1 MALDKPKILAAA
13 QKQLARGNVDRA
25 LKELGRI
32 VRDDPKDLRV
42 RQKIAELLARQGK
55 ISEAM
60 REFQVVAEAY
70 ERGGFFPKA
79 AAIYKQMLRFEPNSM
94 QWHLALG
101 EIYQQLALLSDA
113 ADHFNI
119 VANHFDNN
127 GTAKERIEIYERLV
141 RLNPDSLEY
150 AERLSNLYQKES
162 DPGSAFDVWAKV
174 AQVLEQRNDLDTLTT
189 VYERMSALR
198 DDDLDIV
205 RALANLYLDRNDP
218 RRALA
223 KLQHC
228 FRVDPQDTET
238 LNLLADAFVDLGER
252 EKAVAVL
259 RELAQIYDTLG
270 YEEYRNQVYDRI
282 TEIDPSGG
290 TAFEGDASLVVEGLG
305 NPAAGINVA
314 QEGSEEEPI
323 QRSFVAAETFV
334 AYGFPDKARDT
345 LEAAVARFPSSFL
358 LRKALLPLQLY
369 DEDLEGALESLDA
382 MYEVAMDHSDY
393 GAARGC
399 LTLAVDINPEDT
411 QTLDRLRAFEEALGE
426 FAPGQDGD
434 AALDDF
440 GDAIE
445 LGSKI
450 AGTTQAEPDPF
461 QEEDREDV
469 GDFDFNANE
478 MQALARQLRE
488 ELDEGSDA
496 GVSSSSLSLPKDG
509 GEELDLDLDLDLDDD
524 PFAGLDLDD
533 LGGFE
538 PEDDRSALE
547 IGQSYYAAGSYD
559 DAKAEFERAV
569 SDEDQLPMSLELLGV
584 TNRRLHDFRGAVECF
599 RRLLAEKLVQGDD
612 QLKILFEIGVTY
624 EAAGNR
630 KSAYKV
636 YKKIVGVQG
645 GFRGGEAQ
653 NRLSSLE
660 LELGLG

>member
-32 VRDDPKDLRV
+32 VREDPKDLRV

-55 ISEAM
+55 IAEAM

-119 VANHFDNN
+119 VANHFDTN
-127 GTAKERIEIYERLV
+127 GTSKERIEIYERLV

-150 AERLSNLYQKES
+150 AERLSDLYTKES
-162 DPGSAFDVWAKV
+162 DPVSAFDVWAKV
-174 AQVLEQRNDLDTLTT
+174 AEVLEQRNDLDTLTT

-198 DDDLDIV
+198 EDDLNIV
-205 RALANLYLDRNDP
+205 RLLANLYLDRNDP

-238 LNLLADAFVDLGER
+238 LNLLADAFVDLGEQ

-259 RELAQIYDTLG
+259 RELAQIYESLG

-282 TEIDPSGG
+282 AELDPSGG
-290 TAFEGDASLVVEGLG
+290 TTYDGDASLVVQGLE
-305 NPAAGINVA
+305 NPAADIDVA
-314 QEGSEEEPI
+314 QEGSDAEQI
-323 QRSFVAAETFV
+323 QRPLIAAETFV
-334 AYGFPDKARDT
+334 NYGFPDRGRDT
-345 LEAAVARFPSSFL
+345 LEAAVARFPSSFA
-358 LRKALLPLQLY
+358 LRRALLPLQLY
-369 DEDLEGALESLDA
+369 DEDSEGALESLDA

-393 GAARGC
+393 GAARSC
-399 LTLAVDINPEDT
+399 LVLAVGITPDDP
-411 QTLDRLRAFEEALGE
+411 QARDRLQAFEEALGE
-426 FAPGQDGD
+426 FAPGGDDG
-434 AALDDF
+434 ASGLDDF

-450 AGTTQAEPDPF
+450 AGTATPQPDPID
-461 QEEDREDV
+461 ETEREV
-469 GDFDFNANE
+469 GDFDFDDTE
-478 MQALARQLRE
+478 MQALARQLAQ
-488 ELDEGSDA
+488 ELGEGSDA
-496 GVSSSSLSLPKDG
+496 AASDSSGGFTAPDG
-509 GEELDLDLDLDLDDD
+509 DEELELDLDLDDD
-524 PFAGLDLDD
+524 DPLAGLNLDD
-533 LGGFE
+533 LGGF
-538 PEDDRSALE
+538 DDVDERSAFD

-559 DAKAEFERAV
+559 DAKAEFERSVDAGEQV
-569 SDEDQLPMSLELLGV
+569 PEALEMLGV
-584 TNRRLHDFRGAVECF
+584 TCRRLRDFRGAVECF
-599 RRLLAEKLVQGDD
+599 RRLLAERLVEGED

-636 YKKIVGVQG
+636 YKRIVGANE
-645 GFRGGEAQ
+645 GFRGGEVQ

>member
-55 ISEAM
+55 IAEAM

-119 VANHFDNN
+119 VAHHFDNN
-127 GTAKERIEIYERLV
+127 GTAKERIEIYQRLV

-150 AERLSNLYQKES
+150 AERLSDLYQKES
-162 DPGSAFDVWAKV
+162 DPLSAYDVWAKV

-198 DDDLDIV
+198 EDDLDLV

-238 LNLLADAFVDLGER
+238 LNLLADAFVDLGEQD
-252 EKAVAVL
+252 KAVAVL

-282 TEIDPSGG
+282 AEIDPSGG
-290 TAFEGDASLVVEGLG
+290 SEFQGDASLVVEGLT
-305 NPAAGINVA
+305 NPARHIDVQ
-314 QEGSEEEPI
+314 QEGSEVEAI
-323 QRSFVAAETFV
+323 QRPFIAAETFV
-334 AYGFPDKARDT
+334 SYGFPDKARDT
-345 LEAAVARFPSSFL
+345 LEAAVARFPSSFV
-358 LRKALLPLQLY
+358 LRRALLPLQLY
-369 DEDLEGALESLDA
+369 DEDTEGALESLDA

-393 GAARGC
+393 TAARAC
-399 LTLAVDINPEDT
+399 LVLAVDIQPDDP
-411 QTLDRLRAFEEALGE
+411 QAHDRLRAFEEALGE
-426 FAPGQDGD
+426 FATGEEGS

-440 GDAIE
+440 GAAIE

-450 AGTTQAEPDPF
+450 AGTVTPEPDPF
-461 QEEDREDV
+461 QEDGKEA
-469 GDFDFNANE
+469 GDFDFDDSE
-478 MQALARQLRE
+478 MHELARQLRQ
-488 ELDEGSDA
+488 ELGE
-496 GVSSSSLSLPKDG
+496 SSEAPAPAPG
-509 GEELDLDLDLDLDDD
+509 PAHGEELDLDLDLDFDMDDD
-524 PFAGLDLDD
+524 PLAGLNLDGLAGD
-533 LGGFE
+533 EEIDERTAFELG
-538 PEDDRSALE
+538 
-547 IGQSYYAAGSYD
+547 QHHYAEGSYD
-559 DAKAEFERAV
+559 EARTEFERAV
-569 SDEDQLPMSLELLGV
+569 QAEDDLAAALEMLGV
-584 TNRRLHDFRGAVECF
+584 TNRRLRDYRAAVECF
-599 RRLLAEKLVQGDD
+599 RRLLAERLVQGED

-630 KSAYKV
+630 KSAHKV
-636 YKKIVGVQG
+636 YVRIVGVDRS
-645 GFRGGEAQ
+645 FRGGEVQ
-653 NRLSSLE
+653 NRLTSLE
-660 LELGLG
+660 LDLGLG

>member
-55 ISEAM
+55 IAEAM

-127 GTAKERIEIYERLV
+127 GTTKERIEIYERLV

-150 AERLSNLYQKES
+150 AERLSDLYQKES
-162 DPGSAFDVWAKV
+162 DPASAFDVWAKV

-198 DDDLDIV
+198 EDDLDIV

-282 TEIDPSGG
+282 AEIDPTGG
-290 TAFEGDASLVVEGLG
+290 NSFDGDASLVVEGLE
-305 NPAAGINVA
+305 NPAAGIEVT
-314 QEGSEEEPI
+314 QEGSDEEAI
-323 QRSFVAAETFV
+323 QRPLIAAETFV

-345 LEAAVARFPSSFL
+345 LEAAVARFPASFL
-358 LRKALLPLQLY
+358 LRRAVLPLQLY
-369 DEDLEGALESLDA
+369 DEDVEGALESLDA

-393 GAARGC
+393 KAARSC
-399 LTLAVDINPEDT
+399 LVLAVDLNPDDG
-411 QTLDRLRAFEEALGE
+411 QAQDRLRAFEEALGE
-426 FAPGQDGD
+426 FAPADERDTG
-434 AALDDF
+434 LDDF

-445 LGSKI
+445 LGSQI
-450 AGTTQAEPDPF
+450 AGTATPEPDPF
-461 QEEDREDV
+461 KEEERDV
-469 GDFDFNANE
+469 GDFDFDDTE
-478 MQALARQLRE
+478 MQALARQLQQ
-488 ELDEGSDA
+488 ELGEGSDSTA
-496 GVSSSSLSLPKDG
+496 VSEPSGRFDDG
-509 GEELDLDLDLDLDDD
+509 GDDLELDLDLDDD
-524 PFAGLDLDD
+524 PLAGLDLDD
-533 LGGFE
+533 LGGF
-538 PEDDRSALE
+538 DDVDERTAFE

-569 SDEDQLPMSLELLGV
+569 SAEEQLPEALEMLGV
-584 TNRRLHDFRGAVECF
+584 TNRRLRDFRGAVECF
-599 RRLLAEKLVQGDD
+599 RRLLAERLVEGED

-636 YKKIVGVQG
+636 YKRIVGANG
-645 GFRGGEAQ
+645 DFRGGEVQ

>member
-55 ISEAM
+55 IAEAM

-119 VANHFDNN
+119 VANHYDNN
-127 GTAKERIEIYERLV
+127 GTSKERIEIYQRLV

-150 AERLSNLYQKES
+150 AERLSDLYQKES
-162 DPGSAFDVWAKV
+162 DPVSASDVWARV

-198 DDDLDIV
+198 EDDLDLV

-238 LNLLADAFVDLGER
+238 LNLLADAFVDLGEQ

-290 TAFEGDASLVVEGLG
+290 TAFEGDASLVVEGLT
-305 NPAAGINVA
+305 NPAAGIEVA
-314 QEGSEEEPI
+314 QEGSDVEAI
-323 QRSFVAAETFV
+323 QRPLIAAETFV
-334 AYGFPDKARDT
+334 NYGFPDKARDT
-345 LEAAVARFPSSFL
+345 LEAAVARFPASFL
-358 LRKALLPLQLY
+358 LRRDLLPLQLY
-369 DEDLEGALESLDA
+369 DEDTEGALESLDA

-393 GAARGC
+393 TAARAC
-399 LTLAVDINPEDT
+399 LVLAVDIQPDDS
-411 QTLDRLRAFEEALGE
+411 QARDRLRAFEEALGE
-426 FAPGQDGD
+426 FAPAEEGG

-450 AGTTQAEPDPF
+450 AGTVPPEPDPF
-461 QEEDREDV
+461 QEAGREV
-469 GDFDFNANE
+469 GDFDFDDSE
-478 MQALARQLRE
+478 MQALARQLQQELGEGANPSPARAPGPQHEE
-488 ELDEGSDA
+488 ELE
-496 GVSSSSLSLPKDG
+496 
-509 GEELDLDLDLDLDDD
+509 LDLDLDDD
-524 PFAGLDLDD
+524 PLAGLDLDD

-538 PEDDRSALE
+538 AADERTAFEL
-547 IGQSYYAAGSYD
+547 GQAYYATGSYD
-559 DAKAEFERAV
+559 DAKAELERAV
-569 SDEDQLPMSLELLGV
+569 QAEEQLPEALELLGV
-584 TNRRLHDFRGAVECF
+584 TNRRLRDFRGAVECF
-599 RRLLAEKLVQGDD
+599 RRLLAERLVTGED

-630 KSAYKV
+630 KSAFKV
-636 YKKIVGVQG
+636 YKRIVGANA
-645 GFRGGEAQ
+645 GFRGGEVQ

>member
-25 LKELGRI
+25 LKELARI

-55 ISEAM
+55 IAEAM

-119 VANHFDNN
+119 VANHYDNN
-127 GTAKERIEIYERLV
+127 GTTKERIEIYQRLV

-150 AERLSNLYQKES
+150 AERLSDLYQKES
-162 DPGSAFDVWAKV
+162 DPLSAFDVWARV

-198 DDDLDIV
+198 EDDLDLV

-238 LNLLADAFVDLGER
+238 LNLLADAFVDLGEQ

-282 TEIDPSGG
+282 SEIDPSGG
-290 TAFEGDASLVVEGLG
+290 TAFQGDASLVVEGLT
-305 NPAAGINVA
+305 NPAQSINVE
-314 QEGSEEEPI
+314 QEGSDVEAI
-323 QRSFVAAETFV
+323 QRPLIAAETFV
-334 AYGFPDKARDT
+334 NYGFPDKARDT
-345 LEAAVARFPSSFL
+345 LEAAVARFQASFL
-358 LRKALLPLQLY
+358 LRRALLPLQLY
-369 DEDLEGALESLDA
+369 DEDVEGALESLDA

-393 GAARGC
+393 AAARAC
-399 LTLAVDINPEDT
+399 LVLAVDIQPDDA
-411 QTLDRLRAFEEALGE
+411 QAQDRLRAFEEALGE
-426 FAPGQDGD
+426 FAPAEDGGG
-434 AALDDF
+434 ALDDF

-450 AGTTQAEPDPF
+450 AGTVTPEPDPV
-461 QEEDREDV
+461 QEDGKDV
-469 GDFDFNANE
+469 GDFDFDDTE

-488 ELDEGSDA
+488 ELSESSDSSGSLA
-496 GVSSSSLSLPKDG
+496 PQPPPAE
-509 GEELDLDLDLDLDDD
+509 EELDLDLDLDLDDD
-524 PFAGLDLDD
+524 PLAGLDLDD
-533 LGGFE
+533 LGDDFGE
-538 PEDDRSALE
+538 PERSAFEL
-547 IGQSYYAAGSYD
+547 GRAHYLAGSYVE
-559 DAKAEFERAV
+559 AQAEFQRAV
-569 SDEDQLPMSLELLGV
+569 AAEDDLAAALEMLGV
-584 TNRRLHDFRGAVECF
+584 TNRRLREFRGAVECF
-599 RRLLAEKLVQGDD
+599 RRLLADRLVEGDD
-612 QLKILFEIGVTY
+612 KLKVLFEIGVTY

-630 KSAYKV
+630 SSAYKV
-636 YKKIVGVQG
+636 YKRIVGADG
-645 GFRGGEAQ
+645 GFRGGEVR
-653 NRLSSLE
+653 NRLSLLE
-660 LELGLG
+660 TELGLG